1 MSSNIYAY
9 TAPGSSYPEYLS
21 VNVNEDSTVEITVR
35 SKRNG
40 VVACGDTATIKLT
53 GAEFAKFASRAYAFA
68 CTNGA

>member
-1 MSSNIYAY
+1 MSNNVYAH
-9 TAPGSSYPEYLS
+9 TAPGGSYPEYLS

-35 SKRNG
+35 SPRKEDG
-40 VVACGDTATIKLT
+40 SCGDAATIKLS